1 MSKNSI
7 RILVVEDD
15 PKWSAFIVDA
25 LLQKLDDATNGAA
38 RTVFVDADEDFR
50 KNQQAYIDEEYDTA
64 SDGMSATII
73 AASNMPAAEKWLQTL
88 PAVHMVTMDMEL
100 SGKSG
105 TTEGLTMLEQVIRH
119 FPNAVSIV
127 VSGRAG
133 EIDIAKKSM
142 GHFGAVD
149 ALRKGSDT
157 AEMEENL
164 YATLLYAE
172 AVRLVGVGNSIIARA
187 HAQQA
192 AEKIAAM
199 SDGTQLTFN
208 RRLDEVLRELDSA
221 ERDDVT
227 GLLNASVTTEY
238 ARQLLQSQSAWE
250 LGIIVLDGLGEY
262 ENQYGSFNR
271 MTAVKVTA
279 AELEKAREEEAPDDT
294 LRLGYLG
301 EGKYVVIAQ
310 AIHTR
315 MVDGEEKTTVQRIA
329 ANMRERFQQY
339 SISLG
344 SQIQPGTHN
353 PLSLRVYHKKHSDGL
368 VGLDELL
375 MLEDVDNSTDNP
387 IETSW

>member
-25 LLQKLDDATNGAA
+25 LLQKLDDATHGAA

-50 KNQQAYIDEEYDTA
+50 KNQDAYIDEDYDQS
-64 SDGMSATII
+64 SDGMEATIV
-73 AASNMPAAEKWLQTL
+73 AASNMPAAEKWLQAL

-133 EIDIAKKSM
+133 EIDIARKSM

-157 AEMEENL
+157 TEMEENL
-164 YATLLYAE
+164 HATLLYAE
-172 AVRLVGVGNSIIARA
+172 AVRLVSAGNSIAARA

-199 SDGTQLTFN
+199 SDSTQLTFK
-208 RRLDEVLRELDSA
+208 RRLDEVLRELDSS
-221 ERDDVT
+221 EREDVT
-227 GLLNASVTTEY
+227 GLLNATVTTEY
-238 ARQLLQSQSAWE
+238 ARQLLQSQSLWE
-250 LGIIVLDGLGEY
+250 LGIIVLDGLVEY
-262 ENQYGSFNR
+262 EDQYGSFNR
-271 MTAVKVTA
+271 ITAVKVTA
-279 AELEKAREEEAPDDT
+279 TELEKATEEEAPGET

-301 EGKYVVIAQ
+301 EGKFVVIANT
-310 AIHTR
+310 IHQK
-315 MVDGEEKTTVQRIA
+315 MVDGEEKTSVQRIA
-329 ANMRERFQQY
+329 DNLRKRFQQY
-339 SISLG
+339 SASLG
-344 SQIQPGTHN
+344 SQIQQNAGN
-353 PLSLRVYHKKHSDGL
+353 PLSLRFYHKKHSDGL

-375 MLEDVDNSTDNP
+375 MLEDVDNSTDGP